1 MISISNILDIYNT
14 LVRIRDNNHAAKRGD
29 VYSNKQIK
37 QRYYY
42 KRMELMN
49 VIKRINSTNPKGISV
64 EVKID
69 NEMYL
74 VIIKVDKNPKYKIKQ
89 YLFQFHTAINPT
101 STEVLKS
108 NLKI

>member
-1 MISISNILDIYNT
+1 M
-14 LVRIRDNNHAAKRGD
+14 
-29 VYSNKQIK
+29 YSNKQIK

-69 NEMYL
+69 KDMYL
-74 VIIKVDKNPKYKIKQ
+74 VKINVDKNTKYKIKN
-89 YLFQFHTAINPT
+89 YLFQFHTKIDHV

>member
-1 MISISNILDIYNT
+1 M
-14 LVRIRDNNHAAKRGD
+14 
-29 VYSNKQIK
+29 YSNKQIK

-69 NEMYL
+69 KDMYL
-74 VIIKVDKNPKYKIKQ
+74 VKINVDKNTKYKIKN
-89 YLFQFHTAINPT
+89 YLFQFHTKIDQV